1 MGGLTL
7 VSAGCSW
14 KEAAMTEYRS
24 YLSWIM
30 AFWKPHKKHLVILVI
45 FTLVSTVV
53 ALSFPL
59 VFRYLLDNVQ
69 EVLGETEGSG
79 EFRKIILILGALAF
93 ARFVA
98 GLYPGARAW
107 LNSKIGLDVRDKVF
121 KSLMK
126 KDYSFWNEFRP
137 GDITTR
143 LTDDIVDYPRI
154 AWFSCS
160 AVFRALE
167 SSSRLVFCLGVMFF
181 MSWELTLISLVP
193 LPLMFLIF
201 SRVEKKLGKRVE
213 ESRKATSHTGDLLD
227 STFAGIPIIKAYNAE
242 EGQAGR
248 LRGLLNTRLE
258 IDLSIT
264 RLVMILHGV
273 YSVIGQ
279 VGKITVMLIGGL
291 FVIWNRIGIGEFYAF
306 YVYLDMLLAPMM
318 DIPNLFVTSRQA
330 FASIDREKEIL
341 DFPDTP
347 DWTGSVDMEGLSSLK
362 LESAGFCYPDT
373 GAGVAD
379 LNLEL
384 GSPGIYAIV
393 GEVGCGKSTILKMI
407 AGLLPCVEGKVFFNG
422 IPMDDISKDYM
433 VSEIGYVPQE
443 SVLFS
448 ESVRENV
455 KLGRNISDKVIT
467 ESLRIAG
474 LDGTE
479 LDAGPETILGQGGIG
494 VSGGQKQRIAIARA
508 VAGRPSMFL
517 LDDCTAALDAEKEE
531 AFWKELTTARQDS
544 LVLVVTHREA
554 TVRRSSKVI
563 FIHEGRLNAFDTH
576 QNLLRDNELYRL
588 VLAAEMT

>member
-1 MGGLTL
+1 MKGLTP
-7 VSAGCSW
+7 VYAGCSW
-14 KEAAMTEYRS
+14 KETAMPEYRS

-30 AFWKPHKKHLVILVI
+30 GFWKPHRKHLVILVF
-45 FTLVSTVV
+45 FTLISTVV

-59 VFRYLLDNVQ
+59 VFRYLLDHVQ
-69 EVLGETEGSG
+69 EVLGETEGNG

-93 ARFVA
+93 ARFIS

-107 LNSKIGLDVRDKVF
+107 LNSKIGLDIRDKVF
-121 KSLMK
+121 SSLMK

-201 SRVEKKLGKRVE
+201 SRVENKLGKRVE
-213 ESRKATSHTGDLLD
+213 ESRKTTSHTGDLLD

-242 EGQAGR
+242 EGQTGR
-248 LRGLLNTRLE
+248 LRSLLDRRLE

-279 VGKITVMLIGGL
+279 VGKITVMLVGGL

-330 FASIDREKEIL
+330 FASIDREMEIL
-341 DFPDTP
+341 DFPNAQ
-347 DWTGSVDMEGLSSLK
+347 DWTGSMGFGGICDLI
-362 LESAGFCYPDT
+362 LESAGFQYPDT
-373 GAGVAD
+373 GAGVTD
-379 LNLEL
+379 LNFEL
-384 GSPGIYAIV
+384 KSPGIYAIA

-407 AGLLPCVEGKVFFNG
+407 AGLLPCTEGKVLFNG
-422 IPMDDISKDYM
+422 IPMVDMSKEYM

-443 SVLFS
+443 SILFS

-455 KLGRNISDKVIT
+455 KLGRKISDSVIT
-467 ESLRIAG
+467 DSLRIAG

-479 LDAGPETILGQGGIG
+479 LDAGAETVLGQGGIG

-508 VAGRPSMFL
+508 IAGKPSVFL
-517 LDDCTAALDAEKEE
+517 FDDCTAALDAEKEE
-531 AFWKELTTARQDS
+531 AFWKELEAARRDS

-554 TVRRSSKVI
+554 TVRRSDRVI

-576 QNLLRDNELYRL
+576 QNLLRNNELYRL
-588 VLAAEMT
+588 VLAAEMV